1 MQNDD
6 LPTSTSN
13 DPKEMLKSRGIDP
26 ETVPGL
32 VKDIQHLQQ
41 ELEQYPATVCDACY
55 TWTAT
60 HVALAKNGEPF
71 LVCDKPKCQDAVANY
86 AGTIRK

>member
-1 MQNDD
+1 MQDD
-6 LPTSTSN
+6 
-13 DPKEMLKSRGIDP
+13 DPNEMLRSRGIDP
-26 ETVPGL
+26 DTVPGF
-32 VKDIQHLQQ
+32 VRDIQRLQQ
-41 ELEQYPATVCDACY
+41 ELEQHPECDACN

-86 AGTIRK
+86 AGTIVVP